1 MELLLNPLIECI
13 FSVRYSISQRGQ
25 AQESLL
31 HEHTHA
37 IKLVVRVCTWRF
49 HLTLLPRL
57 CNAAVNYDG
66 GSFRPDLLG
75 KPLVTSQFSLFNV
88 HKKTSQT
95 KPSSSFVL
103 ECIGSSMI
111 FYFLDILSWRYLRLS
126 FWAQGGPADRPLWH
140 HDLGGSAVAP
150 PPWPIYGWYIV
161 NVTNG

>member
-37 IKLVVRVCTWRF
+37 IKLVRVCTWRF

-57 CNAAVNYDG
+57 CNAAINYDG

-88 HKKTSQT
+88 HN
-95 KPSSSFVL
+95 
-103 ECIGSSMI
+103 I
-111 FYFLDILSWRYLRLS
+111 
-126 FWAQGGPADRPLWH
+126 PAKRNPVQV
-140 HDLGGSAVAP
+140 S
-150 PPWPIYGWYIV
+150 
-161 NVTNG
+161 